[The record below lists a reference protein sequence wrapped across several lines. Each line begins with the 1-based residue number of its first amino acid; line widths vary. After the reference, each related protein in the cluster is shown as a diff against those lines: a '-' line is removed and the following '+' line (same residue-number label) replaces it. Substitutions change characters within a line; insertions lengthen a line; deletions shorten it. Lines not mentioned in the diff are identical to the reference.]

1 MLYDRLVTCSTSV
14 GVIDVAGATSAVKAG
29 ATLAAETGA
38 DEAGVIV
45 VVTVVGAVVVGTG
58 SRKRFLIATEA
69 TQASAANA
77 NKPNA
82 AIARGE
88 LMRRRTRPHDAS
100 TVVWLLDV
108 VGVAS
113 ILLSMSCVFSWRYC
127 YRSARRQGSIGTLT
141 VIVECP
147 GDNGTSSRA
156 PHISTLS

>member
-14 GVIDVAGATSAVKAG
+14 GVIDVAGATCAVKAG
-29 ATLAAETGA
+29 PALAAETGT
-38 DEAGVIV
+38 DEAGVV
-45 VVTVVGAVVVGTG
+45 VVVIVVGAVEVGTG
-58 SRKRFLIATEA
+58 SRRGFLIATEA

-82 AIARGE
+82 PIACGE

-113 ILLSMSCVFSWRYC
+113 ILLSMSCVPSWRYC
-127 YRSARRQGSIGTLT
+127 YRYRRGAKDL
-141 VIVECP
+141 
-147 GDNGTSSRA
+147 
-156 PHISTLS
+156 